1 MHDIEPYYG
10 WQHLYNAANDVL
22 SPFFNQEYSETEF
35 TYSVYNYLIHPQW
48 DCFGSATLYCKIL
61 YTDYDEGF
69 CIIEFIGEWND
80 CLYNDVMYLKRNLVE
95 ILINKGVRH
104 FILLG
109 ENIFNFHYSDDCYY
123 QEWYEELE
131 DGWICALNF
140 LQHVTAEFRV
150 IRLDNY
156 FHFLNEKPFANWKKF
171 NPQQLY
177 EKVNEVLPKYLSG

>member
-22 SPFFNQEYSETEF
+22 SPFYNNEYSEIEF

-61 YTDYDEGF
+61 FADYDEGF

-80 CLYNDVMYLKRNLVE
+80 CLYNDIMYFKRNVVE
-95 ILINKGVRH
+95 VLIDNGIRH

-109 ENIFNFHYSDDCYY
+109 EYVFNFHYSDDCYY
-123 QEWYEELE
+123 QEWFEELE
-131 DGWICALNF
+131 GGWIWALNF
-140 LQHVTAEFRV
+140 RQHVSAEFRV

-156 FHFLNEKPFANWKKF
+156 INFSDESFFSAWRKC

-177 EKVNEVLPKYLSG
+177 EKINFNIKKQLTG